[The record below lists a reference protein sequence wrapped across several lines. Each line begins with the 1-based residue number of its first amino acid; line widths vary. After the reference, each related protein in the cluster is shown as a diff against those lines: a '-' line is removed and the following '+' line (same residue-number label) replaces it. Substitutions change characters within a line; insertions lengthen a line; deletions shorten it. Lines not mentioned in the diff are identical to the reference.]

1 MTLDKSLDY
10 AIRDFETKEDPTVTY
25 GYKTNDDHTYDNYM
39 SEESFEKLKAGMT
52 PQARKSYGDG
62 SGSELEVRRD
72 KDGSLKYP
80 PKMASF
86 GSSSRFIYTLVN
98 KKLKNENFV
107 FELQLPT
114 RVGGTANLD
123 GYFEKEKHIF
133 VEAKCREPYGTKTN
147 EFGDKYEDLYIYINK
162 STESNVFCKTKRIP
176 DKKKITADFSVKI
189 NDELP
194 CEEITHFDIKQMI
207 SHLLGIGVAILKDGK
222 YLDKPIKFLY
232 LIYDP
237 RDLKFDNSEIYEK
250 IVNIHGKTCCECE
263 SVDFKGLFRVILKFL
278 QKEYKYDSDIDIDK
292 IIDKFTF
299 EICSQNDFVKKIS
312 NRY

>member
-1 MTLDKSLDY
+1 MNFDKALDY
-10 AIRDFETKEDPTVTY
+10 AIRDCETEEDPTISY
-25 GYKTNDDHTYDNYM
+25 GYKIDDKPTYDNYM
-39 SEESFEKLKAGMT
+39 SEEAFEKLKAGMT
-52 PQARKSYGDG
+52 EKVRKNYGDG
-62 SGSELEVRRD
+62 SGSELEVRKD
-72 KDGSLKYP
+72 KDGNPKYP

-114 RVGGTANLD
+114 KVGGTANLD
-123 GYFEKEKHIF
+123 GYFENEKHIF
-133 VEAKCREPYGTKTN
+133 VEAKCREPYGIKTN
-147 EFGDKYEDLYIYINK
+147 EFGDKYYDLYNYINK
-162 STESNVFCKTKRIP
+162 SAESNVFCDTKEIP
-176 DKKKITADFSVKI
+176 EKKKITADFSVKI

-194 CEEITHFDIKQMI
+194 LEAITHFDIKQMI
-207 SHLLGIGVAILKDGK
+207 SHLLGIGVAILKDKK
-222 YLDKPIKFLY
+222 YLDKPIKILY

-237 RDLKFDNSEIYEK
+237 GVLNFKDSETYDK

-263 SVDFKGLFRVILKFL
+263 SVDFKGLFRVILEFL
-278 QKEYKYDSDIDIDK
+278 QKEYKYDSDIDIDR
-292 IIDKFTF
+292 IIDNFSF